1 MGNDK
6 PESREYWM
14 IPGDDMGLPE
24 FLKAAGY
31 KVPSSNST
39 SDKGPF
45 DILKSGRTLGQ
56 MHRPE
61 SSDYQVFIKYE
72 VENGLQ
78 IGQALKLRRLLDVNN
93 IRYQEIPAR
102 EKVSKKLRELGSE
115 AEEQGNV
122 AQREGLRTR
131 KNLNTLAERIDLK

>member
-61 SSDYQVFIKYE
+61 SSDYQVFIK
-72 VENGLQ
+72 VEGKT
-78 IGQALKLRRLLDVNN
+78 IKTQALVDWNDDVLV
-93 IRYQEIPAR
+93 EI
-102 EKVSKKLRELGSE
+102 E
-115 AEEQGNV
+115 
-122 AQREGLRTR
+122 
-131 KNLNTLAERIDLK
+131 DLVGVDRVEILE